1 LLVTSIAIHPTGHF
15 FAVGYEDGSIA
26 FWAVD
31 DDEKP
36 LVVRTLEHVD
46 VDMVDLTKLE
56 KGVDACSNTAP
67 QSIRDPIFKISWSG
81 FPNSTDPRGGETVLT
96 VLGGHV
102 TGKRPGVTVFALPA
116 FDPPEPPVDNTLS
129 PNGLHPAFRQAMCQS
144 IAQNKSFFYE
154 SRHGVVQ
161 DYFLLPRDNP
171 HFASTFDPYVMF
183 LILDTQDT
191 RTVDAVEFPPPG
203 FIKVQESEPDSPLD
217 EVEEADIQQ
226 GSQSPT
232 PKSSTHLRLL
242 PLLVDTPFTLSNARS
257 HISGGRFFTLENAVY
272 ENFIFQ
278 NPLDDVCLN
287 LRGGQALVDL
297 NEQKVSKYQPR
308 RILVTYSQD
317 NTVRFFDFSTT
328 LLMPSD
334 NAALRHSW
342 PKPITSLTIWLDELF
357 DNTSITEKLSTSP
370 DMISIQ
376 SVQVAAEA
384 LEVGVALTSG
394 EVIIYHSASRK
405 PGSTLSPQEELNP
418 AIVLLDHVRCPRQ
431 GSRLLPYFMLC
442 AGKPVQTF
450 ALSDIGVCPF
460 LSLVAS

>member
-1 LLVTSIAIHPTGHF
+1 M
-15 FAVGYEDGSIA
+15 
-26 FWAVD
+26 D

-36 LVVRTLEHVD
+36 LVVRSLDRVD
-46 VDMVDLTKLE
+46 VDKVDLTKPE
-56 KGVDACSNTAP
+56 NEVDAR
-67 QSIRDPIFKISWSG
+67 SIRDPIFKISWSG

-102 TGKRPGVTVFALPA
+102 SGKRPGVTVFALPA

-129 PNGLHPAFRQAMCQS
+129 PNGLHPAFRQAMYQS
-144 IAQNKSFFYE
+144 IAPKKSFFYE
-154 SRHGVVQ
+154 SRRGVVQ

-171 HFASTFDPYVMF
+171 HFGSTFDPYVMF
-183 LILDTQDT
+183 LILDIEDT
-191 RTVDAVEFPPPG
+191 RTVEAVEFPPPG
-203 FIKVQESEPDSPLD
+203 FIKVQESEPDISLD
-217 EVEEADIQQ
+217 EAEEPDIQQ
-226 GSQSPT
+226 GSQPP
-232 PKSSTHLRLL
+232 PKPSTYLRLL
-242 PLLVDTPFTLSNARS
+242 PLSVDTPFTLSNARS
-257 HISGGRFFTLENAVY
+257 HISGGCFFTLENAVY
-272 ENFIFQ
+272 ENFVFQ
-278 NPLDDVCLN
+278 NAMGDVCLN

-334 NAALRHSW
+334 NALLQHAW

-394 EVIIYHSASRK
+394 EVIIYHSASK
-405 PGSTLSPQEELNP
+405 PAGSTPLPQEELDP
-418 AIVLLDHVRCPRQ
+418 AIVLLNRVRCPRQ
-431 GSRLLPYFMLC
+431 SSRLLPYFMLC

-450 ALSDIGVCPF
+450 ALSDIGMCPF
-460 LSLVAS
+460 FSW